1 MKKALLIITVAS
13 FFSGCSGLLKDKVL
27 KDPGKN
33 FQISIPASWKTMTD
47 LSEDADIQAGN
58 SIEGKYLMVYIEK
71 KEDFADFND
80 LDGYAALTLKNW
92 TSRAGDIT
100 TEKHEELTIDGM
112 KAKSFFVND
121 SDKGTLFRNIVT
133 FIESDT
139 FFVQVVIYSERS
151 KFDNYLKEFKKV
163 SGTFKKIVPT
173 ESKTEK

>member
-1 MKKALLIITVAS
+1 MKKVLMIIAVIA
-13 FFSGCSGLLKDKVL
+13 FFGSCSGLLKDKVL
-27 KDPGKN
+27 KDAGNN

-58 SIEGKYLMVYIEK
+58 SIDGKYLMVYIEK
-71 KEDFADFND
+71 KEDYTDFDD

-112 KAKSFFVND
+112 NAKSFFVND

-133 FIESDT
+133 FVESDT

-163 SGTFKKIVPT
+163 SGTFKKIAST
-173 ESKTEK
+173 ETKTEK